1 MAEERPGLSDHRQQ
15 GRQLQGSRGESQEM
29 ATGCRET
36 QTGRE
41 ARIKREISESVS
53 QSHQP
58 QGVQQLGQFRERS
71 AQFGIP
77 MEGKCQ
83 YDDQRS
89 LPSPLCVCV
98 SWDRQV

>member
-15 GRQLQGSRGESQEM
+15 GRQLLGSRGESREM

-77 MEGKCQ
+77 TEGKCQ
-83 YDDQRS
+83 YEDQRS
-89 LPSPLCVCV
+89 LPPPLCVCV
-98 SWDRQV
+98 SRDRQV